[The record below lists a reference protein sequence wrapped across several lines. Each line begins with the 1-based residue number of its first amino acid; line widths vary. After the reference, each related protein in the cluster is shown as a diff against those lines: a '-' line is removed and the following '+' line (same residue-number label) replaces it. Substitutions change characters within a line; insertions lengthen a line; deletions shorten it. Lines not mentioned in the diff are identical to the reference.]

1 MKLKKFNNFTILIT
15 GASSGLGREIAKI
28 LSQVDSNL
36 ILVARRNDRLVEL
49 KEQLEREGQCKV
61 YTIVQDLATVDGP
74 KLCYDKIKKLEL
86 SVDVLINNAGFGLS
100 DKFLDL
106 PLESY
111 LELID
116 INNRAL
122 IQMTYLFLPE
132 MVKRKKGYI
141 LNVSSVLGAMP
152 IPNMAV
158 YGASKSFVL
167 SFSESIWK
175 EYRKNGVNVT
185 CLVSVG
191 IETEF
196 FNLVKKRKFRFLPV
210 QKPDIVAQKAIA
222 GLLKRKRIAYTGLF
236 YSLLIHL
243 KRILPQRIV
252 IWIMG
257 SSYNSNLL

>member
-1 MKLKKFNNFTILIT
+1 M
-15 GASSGLGREIAKI
+15 
-28 LSQVDSNL
+28 NL
-36 ILVARRNDRLVEL
+36 ILVARRIERLEEL
-49 KEQLEREGQCKV
+49 KTQLEQEGHCKV
-61 YTIVQDLATVDGP
+61 FIIVQDLATMDGP
-74 KLCYDKIKKLEL
+74 KLCYDKVNELEL

-100 DKFLDL
+100 DEFLDI
-106 PLESY
+106 PLNQY
-111 LELID
+111 LDLIN

-167 SFSESIWK
+167 SFSESLWK
-175 EYRKNGVNVT
+175 EYRRKGITVT
-185 CLVSVG
+185 VLVSVG

-210 QKPDIVAQKAIA
+210 QKPDIVAKKAIT
-222 GLLKRKRIAYTGLF
+222 GLLKRKRIAYTGIF
-236 YSLLIHL
+236 YALLVHL
-243 KRILPQRIV
+243 KRILPQRVV

-257 SSYNSNLL
+257 SSYNSNLH